1 MSNSLGPQAQCDI
14 ITANTQVKSPSYS
27 QPCLV
32 RGSASAPSTSSVLTY
47 VKGINKYIFFFPL
60 TSGANIQDAFSVNQV
75 PRDLSATY
83 TFTSSVVCVPET
95 SFSTNPV
102 LSSTHQFQQFPNANF
117 SRTLAVYPISS
128 TSPVFSGTAYMKV
141 VLQFSLD

>member
-1 MSNSLGPQAQCDI
+1 MTTNLGNQAHCNI

-27 QPCLV
+27 QPCLIK
-32 RGSASAPSTSSVLTY
+32 GSASAPSTVSVLTY
-47 VKGINKYIFFFPL
+47 VTGINKYIFFFPL
-60 TSGANIQDAFSVNQV
+60 TSGAIIQDAFSVNQV

-83 TFTSSVVCVPET
+83 STTSSVVCVPSG

-128 TSPVFSGTAYMKV
+128 TAPVFSGTAYMKV
-141 VLQFSLD
+141 VIQFSLD

>member
-1 MSNSLGPQAQCDI
+1 MSNSLGPQAQCGI
-14 ITANTQVKSPSYS
+14 ITANTQVRSPSFS
-27 QPCLV
+27 QPYLV
-32 RGSASAPSTSSVLTY
+32 RGSADAPSTTTVITY
-47 VKGINKYIFFFPL
+47 VSGYNKYIFYFPL
-60 TSGANIQDAFSVNQV
+60 VSGTHIQDAFSVNQV

-83 TFTSSVVCVPET
+83 STTSSVVCVPSG

-128 TSPVFSGTAYMKV
+128 TAPVFTGTAYMKV